1 MKVHIDKYI
10 EESGLRKGFIAKKL
24 DISSTQLSNVLAG
37 RSFLRTPKLFLLG
50 KILNCKVDDFYE
62 FEEDDYLK

>member
-50 KILNCKVDDFYE
+50 KITSVALIYFHY
-62 FEEDDYLK
+62 